1 LGLNAIFKRLDQN
14 HSGKVDR
21 SEFLQLCGIL
31 DFNGSTDLM
40 NALFNRYDLDRP
52 GAWITSAACVSF
64 GYESMSDVSF
74 LIINFDVPFGK
85 EIPAQCLQVK
95 VPIH

>member
-1 LGLNAIFKRLDQN
+1 MD
-14 HSGKVDR
+14 H
-21 SEFLQLCGIL
+21 
-31 DFNGSTDLM
+31 
-40 NALFNRYDLDRP
+40 
-52 GAWITSAACVSF
+52 AWIMVQFTSAACVSF

-74 LIINFDVPFGK
+74 LIINFNVPFGK